1 MKMLE
6 HSSRAAWLIFQ
17 EKDPANR
24 DGATKSYTALAK
36 KNLEDRSRESRL
48 ECFLIITHRYDF
60 LLMCERNSKAGAG
73 ASLDLNIDRQRI
85 CSILCEKLQLP
96 EVILLRRT
104 IKYHRFYLISM
115 LCLRRWLVN

>member
-36 KNLEDRSRESRL
+36 KTSR
-48 ECFLIITHRYDF
+48 IAAV
-60 LLMCERNSKAGAG
+60 KA
-73 ASLDLNIDRQRI
+73 
-85 CSILCEKLQLP
+85 
-96 EVILLRRT
+96 V
-104 IKYHRFYLISM
+104 
-115 LCLRRWLVN
+115 